1 MIPLVRLKSFRMQF
15 LFKFLKWLG
24 IILGSLILLAI
35 ILLYA
40 TGKEFLLKG
49 VYVTYLHGHKT
60 AYLDDY
66 EFFDNHIIDN
76 GEPQPW
82 NKSSDYNKVAIT
94 DSLKSIHQNWGSIA
108 YMIIHQDSIWFEEY
122 YDGYTDSSKSNSFS
136 MAKSM
141 VAALLG
147 KAIENGDVKSLNQK
161 VIDFIPELEG
171 PFADS
176 LRMVD
181 LVSMSSGMKWDESY
195 YDPFSIT
202 TRLYFDKDIIGVL
215 EEMPINNQPGQKF
228 NYKSGDTQVLG
239 IALQRATGKTLSQL
253 LSQYFWQPMGA
264 EHPAIWQ
271 VDSRKHGIEKAYC
284 CVASNARDFARFGKL
299 YLQHGKWNGNQL
311 LDSTYI
317 KHSITNTFPDSPQY
331 GYGWWMG
338 KYKEKDYFY
347 MDGHLGQYVIVI
359 PEDDLIIVRLGHG
372 IDGAPRNNVNSAF
385 YNFIDQAYV
394 MLGDRIKY

>member
-1 MIPLVRLKSFRMQF
+1 MQF

-24 IILGSLILLAI
+24 IILGSSILLAI

-264 EHPAIWQ
+264 EHPALWQ

-372 IDGAPRNNVNSAF
+372 IDGAPINNVNSAF